1 MKRIIIIAL
10 AAVSLTAMSS
20 EAQNLRFGGSI
31 LNHDLLMAGD
41 FAALSQTQNLGTAR
55 STAMGGAFTSLGA
68 DMASMSIN
76 PAGMGM
82 YRRSEFSIT
91 PMLSI
96 SKASTAGT
104 QSWQNNNRTRFSL
117 ANIGVAVNVFESS
130 SSRLTSLTLGFG
142 MNRIADFNTRY
153 SYSSESL
160 YDPSSPDRLM
170 PTIAD
175 VFGQQL
181 GQAGIFPNSDGGLG
195 YDRNPYFWP
204 AVMGYNAFM
213 ISAPNGEW
221 VPDTIGRNASVLHS
235 TDVVNSGSINEFS
248 LSLGGNISN
257 YLYFGATLG
266 IQSVYKNQDVIYQE
280 EYGYFNTDG
289 VAMDK
294 NGNALASQLD
304 YMNMRQQTTIDG
316 AGMNLKLGL
325 IARPV
330 AGLRLGVAYHTPTY
344 YWLDYAYRGDIES
357 LLYSNENGKSEYNT
371 DRTPVQEDTGSNS
384 WEFASPSRLM
394 FGVSYTFGN
403 FAILSVDYER
413 AWYNAIRVKD
423 VPNGADYSTENY
435 KNQFKADFQPTNTL
449 RAGIE
454 VRPLPMLALR
464 MGGGYSTSMFRDASQ
479 FYNAPLP
486 TESYY
491 ITAGLGMNLSRS
503 ATLDLSYQNVTNKQ
517 TAYQLFFSQQDSGEF
532 MTDSGFY
539 DTKYTRHFVS
549 LTLGFRF

>member
-1 MKRIIIIAL
+1 MKRIIIAL
-10 AAVSLTAMSS
+10 AAISLTAMSS

-31 LNHDLLMAGD
+31 LNHDLMMAGD

-55 STAMGGAFTSLGA
+55 STAMGGAFASLGA

-91 PMLSI
+91 PLLSI
-96 SKASTAGT
+96 SKASTEGA
-104 QSWQNNNRTRFSL
+104 QAWQGNNKTRFSL
-117 ANIGVAVNVFESS
+117 ANIGVAINVFESS
-130 SSRLTSLTLGFG
+130 SSKLTSLTLGFG

-153 SYSSESL
+153 SYSSESR

-181 GQAGIFPNSDGGLG
+181 GQAGIFPDSQGSLG

-204 AVMGYNAFM
+204 AVLGYNAFM
-213 ISAPNGEW
+213 ISAPGGEW

-235 TDVVNSGSINEFS
+235 TDVVNAGSINEFS

-266 IQSVYKNQDVIYQE
+266 IQSVYKTQDVIYQE
-280 EYGYFNTDG
+280 EYGYFNTNG

-294 NGNALASQLD
+294 NGNPLIAQLD
-304 YMNMRQQTTIDG
+304 YMNLRQKTSIDG
-316 AGMNLKLGL
+316 GGVNLKLGL

-344 YWLDYAYRGDIES
+344 YWFDYAYRGDIES
-357 LLYSNENGKSEYNT
+357 VLYNNETEKSEYNT
-371 DRTPVQEDTGSNS
+371 DATPVQEDTGSNS
-384 WEFASPSRLM
+384 WQFASPSRLM
-394 FGVSYTFGN
+394 FGASYTFGN

-423 VPNGADYSTENY
+423 VPNGADLSPENY
-435 KNQFKADFQPTNTL
+435 KAQFKTDFRPTNTV
-449 RAGIE
+449 RAGLE
-454 VRPLPMLALR
+454 VRPLPMFALR
-464 MGGGYSTSMFRDASQ
+464 VGGGYSTSMFRDASL

-491 ITAGLGMNLSRS
+491 ITAGLGVNLSRS
-503 ATLDLSYQNVTNKQ
+503 ATLDLSYQNSTNKQ
-517 TAYQLFFSQQDSGEF
+517 TAYQLFFSEKENGEW